1 MKGRMAG
8 AALKWLTQGIGKG
21 EMAARLS
28 MDALGGMM
36 AAAYT
41 PGDLGDKLI
50 AGTAATVGGA
60 GGGLLL
66 GKLGKGNPMLGTALD
81 FAGSIGGDMLA
92 SRVGEEVMKGKS
104 YVMGEGYASPW
115 EKMGAEQQQILADQ
129 IRKDILTQYGIAV
142 PGAPLQYLQDPTMA
156 VAGGVA

>member
-1 MKGRMAG
+1 MIRLAG
-8 AALKWLTQGIGKG
+8 KALQGLIKDIPKE
-21 EMAARLS
+21 EMLVRLS
-28 MDALGGMM
+28 TDALGGLM
-36 AAAYT
+36 AGAYT

-50 AGTAATVGGA
+50 AGTASTLGGM
-60 GGGLLL
+60 GGGLAL
-66 GKLGKGNPMLGTALD
+66 GKLARGNQLLGVGLD
-81 FAGSIGGDMLA
+81 MAGSIGGDMLA
-92 SRVGEEVMKGKS
+92 SRVGEELMKGKS

-142 PGAPLQYLQDPTMA
+142 PGAPTQYLQDPTMT